1 MFMTCAAGYDIV
13 DYDQRQVPQ
22 KIAMN
27 VMLSGSGAGIMH
39 QLIDFGQT
47 AEHQRMR
54 VFDPQDLMTSVLAGL
69 VASSAAC
76 NNVESL
82 SSLIIGCVA
91 SILMALFDKI
101 LKKHEIDDPLRV
113 FQIFGVSG
121 FWGCLAVGFF
131 DNDTGL
137 VFTGA
142 FEQIELQALGA
153 IFVAG
158 WTMAFSSIFFH
169 VFR

>member
-1 MFMTCAAGYDIV
+1 MTCAAGYDIV
-13 DYDQRQVPQ
+13 DYDHKQVPQ

-39 QLIDFGQT
+39 QLLNFGQT

-54 VFDPQDLMTSVLAGL
+54 VFDAQDLMASVLAGL
-69 VASSAAC
+69 AASSAAC
-76 NNVESL
+76 NNVEGL

-91 SILMALFDKI
+91 SFLMALSDKL

-121 FWGCLAVGFF
+121 VWGCLAVGIF
-131 DNDTGL
+131 DNDAGL

-142 FEQIELQALGA
+142 FE
-153 IFVAG
+153 
-158 WTMAFSSIFFH
+158 
-169 VFR
+169 